1 MNNPETMRQN
11 TSPQHR
17 LAYTL
22 FFSWLLSAFAVSAQ
36 QPSLP
41 VVRLQSPDGKLELTF
56 TQREVSPG
64 KRSLSYHVNYGSKPV
79 MLESALGVQIDNH
92 VFEHAMAHTVT
103 SAPGSQGAGW
113 CDNLVLKNIIRT
125 SKDTTWKPVYGERSL
140 IRDQYNQVAVQFT
153 KPDSPD
159 YELTLIFRAY
169 NAGVAFRYFFPEQTK
184 GLYYRVMAENSEFT
198 LPDQTK
204 AWYTAWAQGPYQA
217 LPLANWPETAERPLT
232 LSLSNGLYASLA
244 EAGLTDYALTKFK
257 LSGEKPNTVVTSLYE
272 SVDLMSDVGTPWRVI
287 MVAERPG
294 QLLENNDI
302 LLNLNPPATAA
313 NTDWIKP
320 GKLIREVTLTTEG
333 AKACIDFA
341 AAHNLQYILF
351 DWKWYGPAFTFNSDA
366 RQVVA
371 PIDMPG
377 IIAYGN
383 AKNVGVILY
392 VNLQALY
399 KQMDEIFPL
408 YKKWGVKGVKF
419 GFVEVGSHRWM
430 TWLTEAKRK
439 ALENNLMVNIHDE
452 YRPTG
457 TSRTFPN
464 VMTQEGIRGNEEFPD
479 ATHNTLLPF
488 TRYIAGAGDY
498 TICYYD
504 KRLKNTH
511 AHQLAMNVI
520 SYSPLQSVFWYDK
533 PAQYG
538 GEPEI
543 EFFAKV
549 PTVWDDTRVIHDA
562 IGEYVTIARR
572 SGDDWFVGTITNN
585 DARTLKLPLRFLTEG
600 RSYTA
605 HIYADDPTV
614 QTKTQVRVSTRSV
627 KAGQTLDLTLLPK
640 GGQAI
645 WLTPDKN

>member
-1 MNNPETMRQN
+1 MSRVYLLIFYFL
-11 TSPQHR
+11 
-17 LAYTL
+17 LAQIAR
-22 FFSWLLSAFAVSAQ
+22 S
-36 QPSLP
+36 QPAEH
-41 VVRLQSPDGKLELTF
+41 RLQSPDGKLEIVF
-56 TQREVSPG
+56 TQTEISPG
-64 KRSLSYHVNYGSKPV
+64 KRQMTYRVDYQKTPV
-79 MLESALGVQIDNH
+79 ILESGLGIQIDNH
-92 VFEHAMAHTVT
+92 VFEHAMAHKVT
-103 SAPGSQGAGW
+103 TPPGTLGVNW
-113 CDNLVLKNIIRT
+113 CDNLVIRNVVRAA
-125 SKDTTWKPVYGERSL
+125 KDTTWKPVYGERSL
-140 IRDQYNQVAVQFT
+140 IRDHYNQLEIQLQ
-153 KPDSPD
+153 KEDSPD
-159 YELTLIFRAY
+159 YDLHLRFRAY
-169 NAGVAFRYFFPEQTK
+169 NEGVAFQYFFPEHPK
-184 GLYYRVMAENSEFT
+184 GLYYRVVAENSEFT
-198 LPDQTK
+198 LPADTK
-204 AWYTAWAQGPYQA
+204 AWYTAWAQGAYQA
-217 LPLANWPETAERPLT
+217 LPLDGGPSHRWPETAERPLT
-232 LSLSNGLYASLA
+232 LSLPNGLYASLA
-244 EAGLTDYALTKFK
+244 EAGLTDYAMTKFR
-257 LSGEKPNTVVTSLYE
+257 LSTDKPNTLVTAMYE
-272 SVDLMSDVGTPWRVI
+272 SADLMSDVGTPWRVV

-294 QLLENNDI
+294 KLLENNDI
-302 LLNLNPPATAA
+302 LLNLNPPATVT

-320 GKLIREVTLTTEG
+320 GKLMRVLTLTTEG
-333 AKACIDFA
+333 ALSCIDFA

-371 PIDMPG
+371 PIDMPKV
-377 IIAYGN
+377 IAYGN
-383 AKNVGVILY
+383 TKNVGVILY

-457 TSRTFPN
+457 TSRTYPN

-479 ATHNTLLPF
+479 ATHNTILPF
-488 TRYIAGAGDY
+488 TRYLAGAGDY

-543 EFFAKV
+543 EFFDKV
-549 PTVWDDTRVIHDA
+549 PTVWDDTKVIHDA

-572 SGDDWFVGTITNN
+572 SGTDWFVGTITNN
-585 DARTLKLPLRFLTEG
+585 EGRLVKLPLNFLSSGKT
-600 RSYTA
+600 YMA
-605 HIYADDPTV
+605 HIYSDDLTIP
-614 QTKTQVRVSTRSV
+614 TKTQVRVTTKKV
-627 KAGQTLDLTLLPK
+627 KAGQSLEMNLLPR

-645 WLTPDKN
+645 WLTPTN

>member
-1 MNNPETMRQN
+1 MSFSQPTET
-11 TSPQHR
+11 
-17 LAYTL
+17 
-22 FFSWLLSAFAVSAQ
+22 
-36 QPSLP
+36 
-41 VVRLQSPDGKLELTF
+41 RLQSPDGKLEVVF
-56 TQREVSPG
+56 TQNEISPG
-64 KRSLSYHVNYGSKPV
+64 KRRMTYHVDFQKKPV
-79 MLESALGVQIDNH
+79 ILESGLGVQIDNH
-92 VFEHAMAHTVT
+92 VFEQAMAHKVT
-103 SAPGSQGAGW
+103 TPPGTLGVNW
-113 CDNLVLKNIIRT
+113 CDNLVIKNVVKT
-125 SKDTTWKPVYGERSL
+125 SKDSTWKPVYGERSQ
-140 IRDQYNQVAVQFT
+140 IRDQYNQFDIQLQ

-159 YELTLIFRAY
+159 YTMHVIFRAY
-169 NAGVAFRYFFPEQTK
+169 DSGIAFRYFFPEHPN

-198 LPDQTK
+198 LPADTK
-204 AWYTAWAQGPYQA
+204 AWYTAWAQGAYST
-217 LPLANWPETAERPLT
+217 LPLSGWPETSERPLT
-232 LSLSNGLYASLA
+232 LSLPNGLYASLA
-244 EAGLTDYALTKFK
+244 EAQLTDYAMTKFK
-257 LSGEKPNTVVTSLYE
+257 LSVDKPNTIVTSMYE
-272 SVDLMSDVGTPWRVI
+272 SADLMSDVGTPWRVV

-294 QLLENNDI
+294 KLLENNDI
-302 LLNLNPPATAA
+302 LLNLNPPTALQ

-320 GKLIREVTLTTEG
+320 GKMMREVTLTSEG
-333 AKACIDFA
+333 AMSCIDFA

-371 PIDMPG
+371 PIDMPK

-383 AKNVGVILY
+383 SKNVGVILY

-399 KQMDEIFPL
+399 KQIDEIFPL

-439 ALENNLMVNIHDE
+439 AMENNLLVNIHDE

-457 TSRTFPN
+457 TSRTYPN

-479 ATHNTLLPF
+479 ATHNTILPF
-488 TRYIAGAGDY
+488 TRYLAGAGDY

-533 PAQYG
+533 PSAYN

-549 PTVWDDTRVIHDA
+549 PTVWDDTKVIHDA

-572 SGDDWFVGTITNN
+572 SGNDWFIGTITNN
-585 DARTLKLPLRFLTEG
+585 DGRTLKLPLDFLTKG
-600 RSYTA
+600 KTYTA
-605 HIYADDPTV
+605 HIYSDDPTV
-614 QTKTQVRVSTRSV
+614 QTKTQIRVTTKSI
-627 KAGQTLDLTLLPK
+627 KAGQSLDMTLLPR
-640 GGQAI
+640 GGQAV
-645 WLTPDKN
+645 WLSSTSN

>member
-1 MNNPETMRQN
+1 MIRFY
-11 TSPQHR
+11 S
-17 LAYTL
+17 LL
-22 FFSWLLSAFAVSAQ
+22 FWVLLSQISFGQ
-36 QPSLP
+36 TTEH
-41 VVRLQSPDGKLELTF
+41 RLQSPDGKLEIIFSQKNSTS
-56 TQREVSPG
+56 E
-64 KRSLSYHVNYGSKPV
+64 KRPMTYKVNYQGRPV
-79 MLESALGVQIDNH
+79 ILESALGIQIDNH
-92 VFEHAMAHTVT
+92 VFEHSMAHKVT
-103 SAPGSQGAGW
+103 TPPGTLGVNW
-113 CDNLVLKNIIRT
+113 CDNLVIKNVVKT
-125 SKDTTWKPVYGERSL
+125 SEDTTWNPVYGERSQ
-140 IRDQYNQVAVQFT
+140 IRDQYNQLVIQLQ
-153 KPDSPD
+153 KENSPD
-159 YELTLIFRAY
+159 YGLHVIFRAY
-169 NAGVAFRYFFPEQTK
+169 NSGIAFRYFFPEHPN

-198 LPDQTK
+198 LPADTR
-204 AWYTAWAQGPYQA
+204 AWYTAWAQGAYQA
-217 LPLANWPETAERPLT
+217 LPLTNWPETAERPLT
-232 LSLSNGLYASLA
+232 LSLPNGLYAALA
-244 EAGLTDYALTKFK
+244 EAQLTDYAMTKFK
-257 LSGEKPNTVVTSLYE
+257 LSTSKPNTVVTSMYE
-272 SVDLMSDVGTPWRVI
+272 SADLMSDVGTPWRVV

-294 QLLENNDI
+294 KLLENNDI
-302 LLNLNPPATAA
+302 LLNLNPPTTTV

-320 GKLIREVTLTTEG
+320 GKMMREVTLTTEG
-333 AKACIDFA
+333 AVSCIDFA

-371 PIDMPG
+371 PIDMPKV
-377 IIAYGN
+377 IAYGKS
-383 AKNVGVILY
+383 KNVGVILY

-457 TSRTFPN
+457 TSRTYPN

-479 ATHNTLLPF
+479 ATHNTILPF
-488 TRYIAGAGDY
+488 TRYVAGAGDY

-533 PAQYG
+533 PAFYG

-549 PTVWDDTRVIHDA
+549 PTVWDDTKVIHDA

-572 SGDDWFVGTITNN
+572 SGTDWFVGTITNN
-585 DARTLKLPLRFLTEG
+585 DGRALKLSLDFLPKG
-600 RSYTA
+600 KSYTA
-605 HIYADDPTV
+605 HIYTDDPTV
-614 QTKTQVRVSTRSV
+614 QTKTQVRVTTKTL
-627 KAGQTLDLTLLPK
+627 KAGQTLDMTLLPR
-640 GGQAI
+640 GGQAV
-645 WLTPDKN
+645 WLTPATN

>member
-1 MNNPETMRQN
+1 MLRFSLLLACVLSIQTAFAQTPET
-11 TSPQHR
+11 
-17 LAYTL
+17 
-22 FFSWLLSAFAVSAQ
+22 
-36 QPSLP
+36 
-41 VVRLQSPDGKLELTF
+41 RLQSPDGKLEVVFEQKETG
-56 TQREVSPG
+56 PG
-64 KRSLSYHVNYGSKPV
+64 RKQMTYHVNYDGKPV
-79 MLESALGVQIDNH
+79 ILESGLGVQIDNH
-92 VFEHAMAHTVT
+92 VFEHAMAHKVT
-103 SAPGSQGAGW
+103 TPPGTQGVNW
-113 CDNLVLKNIIRT
+113 CDNLVIKNVVRT
-125 SKDTTWKPVYGERSL
+125 AKDTTWKPVYGERSL
-140 IRDQYNQVAVQFT
+140 IRDHYNQLEVQLQ
-153 KPDSPD
+153 KPDAPD
-159 YELTLIFRAY
+159 YSLHVIFRAY
-169 NAGVAFRYFFPEQTK
+169 DSGIAFRYFFPEQPN

-198 LPDQTK
+198 LPADTK
-204 AWYTAWAQGPYQA
+204 AWYTAWAQGAYQA
-217 LPLANWPETAERPLT
+217 LPLSGRATDRWPENSERPLT
-232 LSLSNGLYASLA
+232 LSLPNGLYASLA
-244 EAGLTDYALTKFK
+244 EAQLTDYAMTKFK
-257 LSGEKPNTVVTSLYE
+257 LSATKANTVVTSLYE
-272 SVDLMSDVGTPWRVI
+272 SVDLMSDVGTPWRVV
-287 MVAERPG
+287 MVANRLG
-294 QLLENNDI
+294 KLLENNDI
-302 LLNLNPPATAA
+302 MLNLNPPAAVT

-320 GKLIREVTLTTEG
+320 GKMMREVTLTTQG
-333 AKACIDFA
+333 ALSCIDFA

-371 PIDMPG
+371 PIDMPQV
-377 IIAYGN
+377 IAYGKS
-383 AKNVGVILY
+383 KNVGVILY

-439 ALENNLMVNIHDE
+439 ALENDLMVNIHDE

-457 TSRTFPN
+457 TSRTYPN

-479 ATHNTLLPF
+479 ATHNTVLPF
-488 TRYIAGAGDY
+488 TRYLAGAGDY

-543 EFFAKV
+543 EFFDKV
-549 PTVWDDTRVIHDA
+549 PTVWDDTKVIHDA

-585 DARTLKLPLRFLTEG
+585 DSRTLSLPLDFLPPG
-600 RSYTA
+600 KLYVAHLYT
-605 HIYADDPTV
+605 DDPTV
-614 QTKTQVRVSTRSV
+614 PTKTQVRVSTQSI
-627 KAGQTLDLTLLPK
+627 K
-640 GGQAI
+640 GGQSLEMKLLPRGGQAL
-645 WLTPDKN
+645 WLTPAK

>member
-1 MNNPETMRQN
+1 MRQH
-11 TSPQHR
+11 SSF
-17 LAYTL
+17 LLLSVFAG
-22 FFSWLLSAFAVSAQ
+22 WLLAATTALGQ
-36 QPSLP
+36 QNSLP
-41 VVRLQSPDGKLELTF
+41 VVRLLSPDGKLELTF
-56 TQREVSPG
+56 TQKETSPG
-64 KRSLSYHVNYGSKPV
+64 KRSLSYQVTYQRKPV
-79 MLESALGVQIDNH
+79 ILESGLGVQVDNH
-92 VFEHAMAHTVT
+92 VFEHAMAHKVT
-103 SAPGSQGAGW
+103 AEPGSSGAGW
-113 CDNLVLKNIIRT
+113 CDNLILKNIVRT
-125 SKDTTWKPVYGERSL
+125 SQDTTWKPVYGERSL

-153 KPDSPD
+153 KEDSPD
-159 YELTLIFRAY
+159 YELTLVFRAY

-198 LPDQTK
+198 LPANTN

-232 LSLSNGLYASLA
+232 LTLPNGLFACLA
-244 EAGLTDYALTKFK
+244 EAGLTDYALTKFS
-257 LSGEKPNTVVTSLYE
+257 LSKQKPNTIVTSLYE

-302 LLNLNPPATAA
+302 LLNLNPPATVT

-320 GKLIREVTLTTEG
+320 GKLMREVTLTTEG
-333 AKACIDFA
+333 ALACIDFA
-341 AAHNLQYILF
+341 AVHNLQYIMF

-371 PIDMPG
+371 PIDMPRV
-377 IIAYGN
+377 IEYGKG
-383 AKNVGVILY
+383 KNVGVILY

-457 TSRTFPN
+457 TSRTYPN

-479 ATHNTLLPF
+479 ATHNTILPF

-533 PAQYG
+533 PSLYN

-549 PTVWDDTRVIHDA
+549 PTVWDDTKVIHDA

-572 SGDDWFVGTITNN
+572 SGKDWFVGTITNN
-585 DARTLKLPLRFLTEG
+585 EGRSLKLPLDFLPAGQTFMAHL
-600 RSYTA
+600 YT
-605 HIYADDPTV
+605 DDTTV
-614 QTKTQVRVSTRSV
+614 PTKTQVRVTTRPV
-627 KAGQTLDLTLLPK
+627 KAGQTLDLRLLPK

-645 WLTPDKN
+645 WLTPVTN

>member
-1 MNNPETMRQN
+1 MIRFY
-11 TSPQHR
+11 S
-17 LAYTL
+17 LIFWSL
-22 FFSWLLSAFAVSAQ
+22 FSQIAFS
-36 QPSLP
+36 QPIEH
-41 VVRLQSPDGKLELTF
+41 RLQSPDGKLEVVF
-56 TQREVSPG
+56 THKEVSPG
-64 KRSLSYHVNYGSKPV
+64 KRQMTYRVDYLKKPV
-79 MLESALGVQIDNH
+79 ILESGLGVQIDNH

-103 SAPGSQGAGW
+103 TPPGTLGVNW
-113 CDNLVLKNIIRT
+113 CDNLIIKNVVRT
-125 SKDTTWKPVYGERSL
+125 TKDTTWKPVYGERSL
-140 IRDQYNQVAVQFT
+140 IRDHYNQLEIQLQ
-153 KPDSPD
+153 KEDSPD
-159 YELTLIFRAY
+159 YELHVIFRAY
-169 NAGVAFRYFFPEQTK
+169 DSGIGFRYFFPEQPK

-198 LPDQTK
+198 VPAETK
-204 AWYTAWAQGPYQA
+204 AWYTAWAQGAYQK
-217 LPLANWPETAERPLT
+217 LPLADWPETAERPLT
-232 LSLSNGLYASLA
+232 LSLPNGLYASLA
-244 EAGLTDYALTKFK
+244 EAELTDYAMTKFK
-257 LSGEKPNTVVTSLYE
+257 LSPNKPNTVITSMYE
-272 SVDLMSDVGTPWRVI
+272 SADLMSDVGTPWRVV
-287 MVAERPG
+287 MVADRPSK
-294 QLLENNDI
+294 LLENNDI
-302 LLNLNPPATAA
+302 LLNLNPPATAT

-320 GKLIREVTLTTEG
+320 GKMMREVTLTTEG
-333 AKACIDFA
+333 AISCIDFA

-371 PIDMPG
+371 PIDMPKV
-377 IIAYGN
+377 IAYGN
-383 AKNVGVILY
+383 SKNVGVILY

-457 TSRTFPN
+457 TSRTYPN

-479 ATHNTLLPF
+479 ATHNTVLPF
-488 TRYIAGAGDY
+488 TRYLAGAGDY

-549 PTVWDDTRVIHDA
+549 PTVWDDTKVIHDA

-572 SGDDWFVGTITNN
+572 SGNDWFVGTITNN
-585 DARTLKLPLRFLTEG
+585 DGRALKLPLDFLPKGKTF
-600 RSYTA
+600 TA
-605 HIYADDPTV
+605 HIYSDDPTV
-614 QTKTQVRVSTRSV
+614 TTKTQVRVTTKTV
-627 KAGQTLDLTLLPK
+627 KAGQSLDMNLLPR
-640 GGQAI
+640 GGQAV
-645 WLTPDKN
+645 WLTPVQ